1 MSKLESRLQ
10 MTIILKLKSGG
21 RHNDIVSQRH
31 LYIISNCNYG
41 IRG

>member
-1 MSKLESRLQ
+1 MSRLQ
-10 MTIILKLKSGG
+10 IKIIIQLDLGG

-41 IRG
+41 IC